1 MYLKVNWFF
10 AMEHHFE
17 LSFTLF
23 SLKNVIIRARE
34 HHGKSKVLKV
44 PGVVPQGPDQQKGV
58 TSLPD
63 SLLPVSPL
71 HYREACPS
79 LETHLKN
86 SVTPYWCLISSHAMY
101 MYCDKA
107 VFDVSTAILV

>member
-17 LSFTLF
+17 LSFMLL

-34 HHGKSKVLKV
+34 HHGKSNVLKV
-44 PGVVPQGPDQQKGV
+44 QGVVPQGPDQQKGV

-86 SVTPYWCLISSHAMY
+86 SVTPCSKNLNV
-101 MYCDKA
+101 A
-107 VFDVSTAILV
+107 VTLVSYFFPCHVHVL

>member
-1 MYLKVNWFF
+1 MYLKVNWFY

-17 LSFTLF
+17 LSFTLL

-34 HHGKSKVLKV
+34 HHGKSNVLKV

-71 HYREACPS
+71 HYRGSMPILGDPPE
-79 LETHLKN
+79 KQ
-86 SVTPYWCLISSHAMY
+86 YMY
-101 MYCDKA
+101 MYCVKA